1 MTTQRTEALLKN
13 LILFS
18 LTTMF
23 LSLTASASIMETK
36 FKVTSRYY
44 DKDGST
50 SKLINTRAFVRYN
63 PEASILSQSAKD
75 DCLVMSGK
83 NDILS
88 LFVKPDIASCISN
101 KTFVITDED
110 IIVDMFYLPT
120 TWSFFHDRISDV
132 YDIIKDDGKITSKT
146 EKDQGAFGS
155 VRALLRNSIANAA
168 EAQTISLVGRT
179 VFTLKGNGS
188 AKFVIELE
196 PVKTK
201 LLNN

>member
-1 MTTQRTEALLKN
+1 MEAFLKKI
-13 LILFS
+13 ILSS
-18 LTTMF
+18 LTTVF
-23 LSLTASASIMETK
+23 LSLSASASILETK

-44 DKDGST
+44 DQDGST
-50 SKLINTRAFVRYN
+50 SKLVNTRAFVRYN

-83 NDILS
+83 KDILT
-88 LFVKPDIASCISN
+88 FFTKPDIASCISN
-101 KTFVITDED
+101 KTFVITSED

-120 TWSFFHDRISDV
+120 TWSFFNDRISDV
-132 YDIIKDDGKITSKT
+132 YNIIRDNGNVTSKT
-146 EKDQGAFGS
+146 EKDEGSFGS

-179 VFTLKGNGS
+179 TFTLKGNGR

-201 LLNN
+201 KLND